1 VDGLYYTIDKESVIG
16 SPYVVVNVI
25 PDQITIKEVCGA
37 GLRLV
42 DFRNAYTIQVRNNSI
57 EVTVGIDGPLTITSV
72 NELGQQDIL
81 FYGDVKAGTYK
92 LTTNRKGLQWIVARQ
107 GDWVE
112 TIGILV
118 D

>member
-1 VDGLYYTIDKESVIG
+1 MNNKKINLALFWREYDGG
-16 SPYVVVNVI
+16 
-25 PDQITIKEVCGA
+25 
-37 GLRLV
+37 
-42 DFRNAYTIQVRNNSI
+42 
-57 EVTVGIDGPLTITSV
+57 ITSV